1 MKFFDHPRASFYE
14 EPSTWDTILYPL
26 TGTLFETICQMSA
39 PQLFSNLHL
48 CSNHLYFTITF
59 FSTSQPE
66 TYSFAS
72 ANLTFCSFWSSGDFV
87 HRWLHCALQ
96 RAICIRFF
104 FINLIK
110 TAIKL
115 CVWINHS
122 LTWPD
127 WIYLCQFLTNVCS
140 SLNCKSFNQNLWIT
154 RKKSL
159 TQQDRRK
166 STKLVWTFRHL
177 FVLSLSF

>member
-1 MKFFDHPRASFYE
+1 MSHQHGIQFS
-14 EPSTWDTILYPL
+14 ILWQ
-26 TGTLFETICQMSA
+26 E
-39 PQLFSNLHL
+39 LFSK
-48 CSNHLYFTITF
+48 LYVRCLPHNFFLICTCAAIICILPSLF

-159 TQQDRRK
+159 TQQDRWK
-166 STKLVWTFRHL
+166 STKLIWTLRHL